1 VATAGCDA
9 GRERWVPSPAW
20 PWFHVFA
27 ASAGRCG
34 DAEDLASDDAFD
46 WAQFMFSIASGCQV
60 TSNPHGPGFDFGWG
74 HEPQLCRSR
83 AAENGSNTG
92 RARRSNWT

>member
-74 HEPQLCRSR
+74 HEPQL
-83 AAENGSNTG
+83 AEVGPPKMDQTP
-92 RARRSNWT
+92 ACPAQQLDL